1 MCQITM
7 YVTDSN
13 THQSFSESIY
23 KKLGLFG
30 IEDAV
35 YKI

>member
-1 MCQITM
+1 M

-13 THQSFSESIY
+13 THRSFSEDIY
-23 KKLGLFG
+23 KKIGLFG
-30 IEDAV
+30 IEDVV

>member
-1 MCQITM
+1 M

-13 THQSFSESIY
+13 THQSFSEGIY

-30 IEDAV
+30 IEYIV